1 MPTRSKK
8 IDEVVNAV
16 DEALTEI
23 SKDHT
28 NILKALN
35 KIADRLN
42 ELSAKLDT
50 LDELYKLYEALEG
63 KVMSALDDL
72 EKIRKS
78 LYWHRQTVEKKTY
91 RKTYRYSGKKS
102 RKR

>member
-1 MPTRSKK
+1 MPARSKSL
-8 IDEVVNAV
+8 DEVVNAV

-28 NILKALN
+28 NILKALS

-78 LYWHRQTVEKKTY
+78 LYWHRQTVEKQRTY
-91 RKTYRYSGKKS
+91 RKTYRYGKKS

>member
-1 MPTRSKK
+1 M
-8 IDEVVNAV
+8 NAV

-42 ELSAKLDT
+42 ELSAKLDM
-50 LDELYKLYEALEG
+50 LDGRTNDLYKLYEALEDKIMNTLG
-63 KVMSALDDL
+63 DL